1 MKYCNLNKKHINKP
15 GSYLFRL
22 SCTKLGQWAIGYVTQ
37 DHKILQTIPQSLIQA
52 LIDGQKQGLYVYPD
66 GRDIKIDI
74 SSAIAIMSASRIQ
87 CSREQYEMY
96 CDMGTSFQVCKICS
110 ENNKDR
116 KLEPCGHLICSTCL
130 ENWQELH
137 AQPSCPFC
145 RCEIKTFEP
154 VVISPFESGSASGA
168 SNRERTSSLLSD
180 DSGGSAGGKSELL
193 SNGKKSG
200 EKLSKE
206 VCLLTHFAYK
216 KI

>member
-1 MKYCNLNKKHINKP
+1 
-15 GSYLFRL
+15 LFRL
-22 SCTKLGQWAIGYVTQ
+22 SCTKLGQWAIGYVTGE
-37 DHKILQTIPQSLIQA
+37 HKILQTIPQSLIQA
-52 LIDGQKQGLYVYPD
+52 LIDGQKQGLYVHPD

-130 ENWQELH
+130 ENWQELQSH
-137 AQPSCPFC
+137 PSCPFC

-154 VVISPFESGSASGA
+154 VIISPFESNSSSS
-168 SNRERTSSLLSD
+168 SNKATTAAVKKRTSEGLLVTGD
-180 DSGGSAGGKSELL
+180 SAGVPDDFLVISRRPMMADNSQKKKEAIKS
-193 SNGKKSG
+193 SN
-200 EKLSKE
+200 LVVKE
-206 VCLLTHFAYK
+206 VAIYFCCS
-216 KI
+216 

>member
-1 MKYCNLNKKHINKP
+1 M
-15 GSYLFRL
+15 
-22 SCTKLGQWAIGYVTQ
+22 TQ
-37 DHKILQTIPQSLIQA
+37 DRKILQTIPQSLIQA

-116 KLEPCGHLICSTCL
+116 KLEPCGHLICSSCL
-130 ENWQELH
+130 ENWQELQSH
-137 AQPSCPFC
+137 PSCPFC

-154 VVISPFESGSASGA
+154 VIISPFEGVRSRGRHRSESLRSHDS
-168 SNRERTSSLLSD
+168 SNDSKNMVISPPKEVQLILYFSSLSD
-180 DSGGSAGGKSELL
+180 KSWFYKGSSSSQYRLET
-193 SNGKKSG
+193 NGWKNKVWIDEIWVQTG
-200 EKLSKE
+200 
-206 VCLLTHFAYK
+206 
-216 KI
+216 